1 VLVGREAELDR
12 IDAVL
17 AEARAGHGAV
27 LVLTGEP
34 GVGKSALLD
43 AVAER
48 AGDMR
53 FLRAAGAEYEAELPF
68 SGLHELLHPVLGL
81 IEELP
86 APQASALRG
95 ALAMSDEAVERFAVS
110 AAVFGLLVAAA
121 AGGPVLVC
129 VDDAQWIDSASIDA
143 LGFAARRV
151 GGDRVAILAAFR
163 EEVAAGF
170 RVPRFERLALAGL
183 SPDAIAALVGGAA
196 ERPLSS
202 NLVERVARATQG
214 NPLAALEVAAALGD
228 VRLAGR
234 IGLGE
239 PLPSGRL
246 IAQVFRRRLAELSDD
261 ARHALA
267 LAAAGESESPH
278 VTLAA
283 ATRLGLPPEAFAE
296 AERAGALAVEEDRLR
311 FRHPLL
317 RSLAYGSAPA
327 ERRRGAHAALAA
339 SLDAAPGTGSER
351 RAWHLAA
358 AAVAPD
364 EAVAGALAAAAG
376 RFAQRSGYLAAAYAY
391 ERAAE
396 LTPAA
401 GPRGERLVAAAEASR
416 LAGRPEH
423 ARDLLGEAAPLAQ
436 DASLRA
442 DIALKGAMLEAW
454 LGSVELAAE
463 RYAAIAEEVMERDPD
478 RGAFALS
485 LAAGTAVA
493 AGNTGAALASARRAA
508 ALLAAPEVSEST
520 ACTVRETLGTVLVL
534 RGEPREGAPLL
545 HEAAAWFERRG
556 ELPGRDYVAQ
566 ALLWVED
573 YDRARRL
580 LDPLLDHASRV
591 GDIRA
596 LTSAL
601 EVHAQLEFR
610 TGRWRE
616 AHAAAAES
624 VRLSADTEL
633 TVQLAY
639 SLAVLAIVEA
649 AQGMPA
655 AAQHAAEADEI
666 AARNRLSVIA
676 EYTGAARGLE
686 ALGRGLPQDALAQL
700 EDVADRVE
708 RTGRRQP
715 GVLQWEADL
724 LEAAV
729 RAEDLDTAR
738 RRLAV
743 LDAQAGKTEH
753 AWGAAVAARI
763 GGLLADDH
771 RPRFEDAL
779 RRHDRATAPFEAART
794 RLCFGQRL
802 RRDGSRID
810 AREQLRAAVE
820 GFRRLGATPWLDA
833 AERELGATGERL
845 RRRAPETSE
854 DLTTQERVIAGLVA
868 AGASNK
874 DVAAEL
880 FLSPKTVE
888 AHLTRIYRKLGVNS
902 RTRLARRLDEEEQ
915 RSAARR

>member
-1 VLVGREAELDR
+1 MLVGREAELDR

-17 AEARAGHGAV
+17 AGARAGDGGV

-43 AVAER
+43 AVAGR

-53 FLRAAGAEYEAELPF
+53 LLRAAGSEHEAELPF
-68 SGLHELLHPVLGL
+68 SGIHELLQPVLGL
-81 IEELP
+81 IDELP
-86 APQASALRG
+86 APQAGALRG

-110 AAVFGLLVAAA
+110 AAVCGLLESAAA
-121 AGGPVLVC
+121 DAPVLVC
-129 VDDAQWIDSASIDA
+129 VDDAQWIDGASLEA
-143 LGFAARRV
+143 LGFAARRI
-151 GGDRVAILAAFR
+151 GEGRVAILVAFR
-163 EEVAAGF
+163 DEVAASF
-170 RVPRFERLALAGL
+170 RASRFERLALGGL
-183 SPDAIAALVGGAA
+183 GEEAIAAVVSGAA

-202 NLVERVARATQG
+202 NLVTRVARATHG
-214 NPLAALEVAAALGD
+214 NPLAALEVAAAVSD
-228 VRLAGR
+228 PRLAGR

-246 IAQVFRRRLAELSDD
+246 ISHAFERRLAELSEP

-267 LAAAGESESPH
+267 LAAAGESDGAH
-278 VTLAA
+278 AVLDAA
-283 ATRLGLPPEAFAE
+283 SRLGLAPEAFAE
-296 AERAGALAVEEDRLR
+296 AERAGVLAAAEDRLR

-317 RSLAYGSAPA
+317 RSLAYSRAGA
-327 ERRRGAHAALAA
+327 EQRRGAHAALAA
-339 SLDAAPGTGSER
+339 SLEAANGSAGDR

-358 AAVAPD
+358 ATVAPD
-364 EAVAGALAAAAG
+364 EAVAEALAAAAG
-376 RFAQRSGYLAAAYAY
+376 RFAQRAGYLAAAYAY

-396 LTPAA
+396 LTPAPA
-401 GPRGERLVAAAEASR
+401 QRAERLVAAAEACR
-416 LAGRPEH
+416 LAGRPAH
-423 ARDLLGEAAPLAQ
+423 ARELLADAAPLAKGPLC
-436 DASLRA
+436 DE
-442 DIALKGAMLEAW
+442 IALKDTMLEAW
-454 LGSVELAAE
+454 LGSVEVAAE
-463 RYAAIAEEVMERDPD
+463 RYAAIAEDVMGRDPD
-478 RGAFALS
+478 RGAYALS
-485 LAAGTAVA
+485 LAAGTAIA
-493 AGNTGAALASARRAA
+493 AGDTGAALTSARRAA
-508 ALLAAPEVSEST
+508 ALIPELPEST

-545 HEAAAWFERRG
+545 REAAAWFEREG

-566 ALLWVED
+566 ALLWIED
-573 YDRARRL
+573 YELARHL
-580 LDPLLDHASRV
+580 LDPLLDHAGRV

-601 EVHAQLEFR
+601 EVRAQLELR

-624 VRLSADTEL
+624 VQLSYDTEL

-649 AQGMPA
+649 ARGGPDVA
-655 AAQHAAEADEI
+655 AFAAEADEI
-666 AARNRLSVIA
+666 AASNRLTVIG
-676 EYTGAARGLE
+676 EYTGAARGLHALAGGRHDE
-686 ALGRGLPQDALAQL
+686 ALSLL
-700 EDVADRVE
+700 EDVAARVE
-708 RTGRRQP
+708 RTGRRLP

-729 RAEDLDTAR
+729 RAEQLETAR
-738 RRLAV
+738 TWLGELERRSAET
-743 LDAQAGKTEH
+743 AH
-753 AWGAAVAARI
+753 AWGGAVAARI
-763 GGLLADDH
+763 AGLLAEDH

-779 RRHDRATAPFEAART
+779 RRHETATAPFEAART

-802 RRDGSRID
+802 RRDGARIE
-810 AREQLRAAVE
+810 AREQLRAAAD
-820 GFRRLGATPWLDA
+820 GFRAIGATPWVEA

-845 RRRAPETSE
+845 RRRAPDTPEE
-854 DLTTQERVIAGLVA
+854 LTTQERAIAGLVA

-902 RTRLARRLDEEEQ
+902 RIQLARRLDEE
-915 RSAARR
+915 RSAAPG